1 MSFGD
6 NLRALIEER
15 DITQKELAKKLNIA
29 PSTLG
34 SYVQNVR
41 EPDFATLKMFA
52 NFFDVS
58 TDYLLD
64 HSVKECSTR
73 QENELLRVFRSLS
86 EEQQYICIE
95 QSKVFMLVN
104 QKRKEE
110 TYQRL
115 FINTMPTLFLLFSGR
130 CRQVPPVLLLDHAPA
145 GIPNY
150 GISYSS
156 LSMTNIVHF
165 EYKKT

>member
-52 NFFDVS
+52 NFFIKFQF
-58 TDYLLD
+58 YL
-64 HSVKECSTR
+64 
-73 QENELLRVFRSLS
+73 
-86 EEQQYICIE
+86 
-95 QSKVFMLVN
+95 M
-104 QKRKEE
+104 
-110 TYQRL
+110 
-115 FINTMPTLFLLFSGR
+115 
-130 CRQVPPVLLLDHAPA
+130 
-145 GIPNY
+145 
-150 GISYSS
+150 
-156 LSMTNIVHF
+156 
-165 EYKKT
+165 

>member
-6 NLRALIEER
+6 NLRALIEESA
-15 DITQKELAKKLNIA
+15 ITQNELATKLNIA
-29 PSTLG
+29 PSTVG
-34 SYVQNVR
+34 SYVPNGRAPEV
-41 EPDFATLKMFA
+41 ATLKRFA

-104 QKRKEE
+104 QKRK
-110 TYQRL
+110 
-115 FINTMPTLFLLFSGR
+115 
-130 CRQVPPVLLLDHAPA
+130 
-145 GIPNY
+145 
-150 GISYSS
+150 
-156 LSMTNIVHF
+156 
-165 EYKKT
+165 

>member
-64 HSVKECSTR
+64 HSVKEYSTR

-110 TYQRL
+110 IQKSGYSLNDVQVFGEDRGLLHFFYQS
-115 FINTMPTLFLLFSGR
+115 IGKMV
-130 CRQVPPVLLLDHAPA
+130 Q
-145 GIPNY
+145 
-150 GISYSS
+150 
-156 LSMTNIVHF
+156 
-165 EYKKT
+165 

>member
-1 MSFGD
+1 MEEEYYEFGD

-64 HSVKECSTR
+64 HSVKECST
-73 QENELLRVFRSLS
+73 V
-86 EEQQYICIE
+86 
-95 QSKVFMLVN
+95 
-104 QKRKEE
+104 RKMSCCE
-110 TYQRL
+110 Y
-115 FINTMPTLFLLFSGR
+115 S
-130 CRQVPPVLLLDHAPA
+130 VL
-145 GIPNY
+145 
-150 GISYSS
+150 
-156 LSMTNIVHF
+156 
-165 EYKKT
+165 

>member
-1 MSFGD
+1 M
-6 NLRALIEER
+6 
-15 DITQKELAKKLNIA
+15 
-29 PSTLG
+29 
-34 SYVQNVR
+34 Y
-41 EPDFATLKMFA
+41 A

-64 HSVKECSTR
+64 HSVKEYSTR

-110 TYQRL
+110 
-115 FINTMPTLFLLFSGR
+115 I
-130 CRQVPPVLLLDHAPA
+130 
-145 GIPNY
+145 
-150 GISYSS
+150 
-156 LSMTNIVHF
+156 
-165 EYKKT
+165 

>member
-110 TYQRL
+110 TKAQIRKRTELYLECQTPSDGKKPDDRRGSISTHPEMQHG
-115 FINTMPTLFLLFSGR
+115 FRNQHGR
-130 CRQVPPVLLLDHAPA
+130 NCTDVTHAD
-145 GIPNY
+145 
-150 GISYSS
+150 
-156 LSMTNIVHF
+156 V
-165 EYKKT
+165 

>member
-41 EPDFATLKMFA
+41 EPDFDTLKMFA

-64 HSVKECSTR
+64 HSVKEYSTR

-110 TYQRL
+110 
-115 FINTMPTLFLLFSGR
+115 I
-130 CRQVPPVLLLDHAPA
+130 
-145 GIPNY
+145 
-150 GISYSS
+150 
-156 LSMTNIVHF
+156 
-165 EYKKT
+165 

>member
-15 DITQKELAKKLNIA
+15 DITQKEL
-29 PSTLG
+29 
-34 SYVQNVR
+34 
-41 EPDFATLKMFA
+41 
-52 NFFDVS
+52 

-104 QKRKEE
+104 QKRK
-110 TYQRL
+110 
-115 FINTMPTLFLLFSGR
+115 
-130 CRQVPPVLLLDHAPA
+130 
-145 GIPNY
+145 
-150 GISYSS
+150 
-156 LSMTNIVHF
+156 
-165 EYKKT
+165 

>member
-58 TDYLLD
+58 TDYLL
-64 HSVKECSTR
+64 ECSTR

-110 TYQRL
+110 
-115 FINTMPTLFLLFSGR
+115 I
-130 CRQVPPVLLLDHAPA
+130 
-145 GIPNY
+145 
-150 GISYSS
+150 
-156 LSMTNIVHF
+156 
-165 EYKKT
+165 

>member
-41 EPDFATLKMFA
+41 EPDFATLK
-52 NFFDVS
+52 NVCKFFLYVS

-110 TYQRL
+110 
-115 FINTMPTLFLLFSGR
+115 I
-130 CRQVPPVLLLDHAPA
+130 
-145 GIPNY
+145 
-150 GISYSS
+150 
-156 LSMTNIVHF
+156 
-165 EYKKT
+165 

>member
-6 NLRALIEER
+6 NLRTLIEER

-41 EPDFATLKMFA
+41 EPDFTTLKMFA

-64 HSVKECSTR
+64 HSVKECSAR

-110 TYQRL
+110 
-115 FINTMPTLFLLFSGR
+115 I
-130 CRQVPPVLLLDHAPA
+130 
-145 GIPNY
+145 
-150 GISYSS
+150 
-156 LSMTNIVHF
+156 
-165 EYKKT
+165 

>member
-58 TDYLLD
+58 T
-64 HSVKECSTR
+64 
-73 QENELLRVFRSLS
+73 ENNPSFIDTYFVT
-86 EEQQYICIE
+86 I
-95 QSKVFMLVN
+95 LV
-104 QKRKEE
+104 
-110 TYQRL
+110 L
-115 FINTMPTLFLLFSGR
+115 
-130 CRQVPPVLLLDHAPA
+130 
-145 GIPNY
+145 
-150 GISYSS
+150 
-156 LSMTNIVHF
+156 
-165 EYKKT
+165 